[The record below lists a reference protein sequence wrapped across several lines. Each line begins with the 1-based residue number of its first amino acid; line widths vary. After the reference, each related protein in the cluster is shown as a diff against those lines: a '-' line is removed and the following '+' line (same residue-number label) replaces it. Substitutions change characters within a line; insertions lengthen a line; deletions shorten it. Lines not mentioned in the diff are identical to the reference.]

1 MEFSAPPTLVFP
13 SALDSFQ
20 QDRAAIRGQLRD
32 TYNRLHSIADDANF
46 VHEQVAPA
54 YPDFPV
60 VANQRAGAWYVK
72 PSDEKAHAYFKSTD
86 GHANEH
92 NFNLRRA
99 NLALL
104 PLIRER
110 QGIIFVDSTRR
121 GKRFPDALSKTIPLW
136 CAVLNRARVLLSP
149 PFKGENADVTPEE
162 WDEMGGLYTS
172 PQAVGRSE
180 HSQIE
185 VKIEGWAKDLVN
197 SAYDLTSLLSFRRPL
212 RPFFISPSS
221 TLPSSPLR
229 RNDPTFSSCY
239 PIICCSASKLVGSS
253 TDDTEVADWVERE
266 RGFTYVQGS
275 GDDHEAWSRGL
286 TPGVFWRNSEEILS
300 ASRDEIEEV
309 VARVVME
316 GLKVSDGN
324 EKEED
329 EEGKGRTPFTPI
341 RSTGL
346 SLSFAVDPASL
357 PTSSPESP
365 FLITVSTSRSAP
377 ANPSS
382 SFPPARSPTEEPPMR
397 FDLLT
402 RPGKA
407 GYSSFFTST
416 PTSPLTTALDA
427 ASAALKDGKEVRT
440 ASLTNEE
447 GSQSETNDLGVAIG
461 LILLVRLFDS
471 SAALLP
477 AGAPTPPITKD
488 LIRSRLQWILEAC
501 PTINPSR
508 ASLNQVNTLLMS
520 RR

>member
-32 TYNRLHSIADDANF
+32 SYNRLHSIALDADF
-46 VHEQVAPA
+46 VHDQVAPA

-104 PLIRER
+104 PLIKER

-136 CAVLNRARVLLSP
+136 CAVLNRARALRLPPSP
-149 PFKGENADVTPEE
+149 ENADVSPEE
-162 WDEMGGLYTS
+162 WAEQGALYTS

-180 HSQIE
+180 HSQVE
-185 VKIEGWAKDLVN
+185 VKIEGWAQDLVN
-197 SAYDLTSLLSFRRPL
+197 SAYDLSSLLSLRRPL
-212 RPFFISPSS
+212 RPFFVSPSS
-221 TLPSSPLR
+221 TLPATPLGASSR
-229 RNDPTFSSCY
+229 SFSSCL

-253 TDDTEVADWVERE
+253 SSDEDGGDGADWVERE

-286 TPGVFWRNSEEILS
+286 TPGAFWKNSEEILK
-300 ASRDEIEEV
+300 AGRDEIDEV
-309 VARVVME
+309 IARVVLEQFKVDE
-316 GLKVSDGN
+316 GEAD
-324 EKEED
+324 KEGGD
-329 EEGKGRTPFTPI
+329 ETTFTPI

-346 SLSFAVDPASL
+346 SLAFAVDPAAL
-357 PTSSPESP
+357 PSPSP
-365 FLITVSTSRSAP
+365 DTPLLITVATSRTAPASNSTSSTSP
-377 ANPSS
+377 ASS
-382 SFPPARSPTEEPPMR
+382 SPTPKR
-397 FDLLT
+397 LDLLT

-407 GYSSFFTST
+407 GYNSFFSAALA
-416 PTSPLTTALDA
+416 SPLTAALEA
-427 ASAALKDGKEVRT
+427 ATAALKEGKEVRV
-440 ASLTNEE
+440 AVAKNEE
-447 GSQSETNDLGVAIG
+447 GSQGEANDLGVAVA
-461 LILLVRLFDS
+461 LILLVRLFDPS
-471 SAALLP
+471 GALLP
-477 AGAPTPPITKD
+477 AESPTPSITKD
-488 LIRSRLQWILEAC
+488 LIRARLQWFLEAC

-508 ASLNQVNTLLMS
+508 ASLNQINTLLMS